1 MSLNIMHKC
10 TMFHF
15 KNFSNLK
22 TLTWK
27 HFGIFFFL
35 NHLFYFYRCFTNVDT
50 EFYNA
55 VLFCAVMQPC
65 NVTFSCI
72 LPNMFMPWYLLICS
86 FKNGF
91 KRHIKMTDTMLTT
104 LWLKIIMLW
113 NVLRKPCK
121 YSYLKTKLQRNWV
134 KFYTGLCILF
144 ATRCTENFI
153 LI

>member
-1 MSLNIMHKC
+1 
-10 TMFHF
+10 MFHF

-27 HFGIFFFL
+27 HFGIFFSSIICFISIVVLPMSTQNFIMPSFSAQSCNQRHFL
-35 NHLFYFYRCFTNVDT
+35 LH
-50 EFYNA
+50 
-55 VLFCAVMQPC
+55 
-65 NVTFSCI
+65 
-72 LPNMFMPWYLLICS
+72 LPNMFMPWYLLNIVYS

-121 YSYLKTKLQRNWV
+121 YSYLKTKLQSMGQVLHWAVHTIRDLIYR
-134 KFYTGLCILF
+134 K
-144 ATRCTENFI
+144 I